1 MAIKHI
7 QNVSATGLR
16 KKKNNVYAGLTNFAS
31 LVVLFP
37 VVRFLIESHCKI
49 NREFVTCLME
59 KATTARLKVVHFPIR
74 QVTFSVN
81 FSIVLDK
88 LFLCPVGVSGND
100 IEFSLLVRIN
110 PA

>member
-1 MAIKHI
+1 MSVL
-7 QNVSATGLR
+7 QGSE
-16 KKKNNVYAGLTNFAS
+16 KKNVYAGLTNFAS